1 MKYTRFIP
9 EYPEALDWKL
19 SGGVA
24 IIVDCSRDTTIVEIP
39 DIIEGRPVTELAE
52 YAFENCNFLISV
64 TIPKSVKIIG
74 SECFAGCVY
83 LTKIELPHSITTIGE
98 KAFDNCKRLKKM
110 WLSKELYETHEHI
123 LRNLDCE
130 FIFTPIRRGFK

>member
-39 DIIEGRPVTELAE
+39 DIIEGTSCNWVSWIRFWEL
-52 YAFENCNFLISV
+52 
-64 TIPKSVKIIG
+64 
-74 SECFAGCVY
+74 
-83 LTKIELPHSITTIGE
+83 
-98 KAFDNCKRLKKM
+98 
-110 WLSKELYETHEHI
+110 
-123 LRNLDCE
+123 
-130 FIFTPIRRGFK
+130 